1 MSEINEQSGY
11 FQSFDKLEM
20 YYHSWLPPES
30 EVDKTKAVFVGIHGG
45 ETHAQIMRTVA
56 EYFSSKGYP
65 FYAFDRRGHGH
76 CEKKKRMYVKDYN
89 YVVEDIKTF
98 INFVK
103 EKEEAKKIYL
113 VGHSNG
119 GAYAIIAAT
128 RFPEIIDKLILS
140 SPSIKL
146 VGNAF
151 AMFIQKTAVRLLG
164 TIAPKMTLPT
174 VIKPKELVRDSE
186 ILDNRLHDEL
196 IYRRFTSRWG
206 RELLRFQKDADKN
219 IHRLDVPTLFLIG
232 TDDRIVDSFY
242 TMKKFETIEQK
253 SKMKLNIY
261 EDYWHEVFNELP
273 ENRDKVFQDIEEF
286 IKLSE

>member
-20 YYHSWLPPES
+20 YYHSWLPAES
-30 EVDKTKAVFVGIHGG
+30 EADKTKAVFVGIHGG

-56 EYFSSKGYP
+56 EYFSGKGYP

-151 AMFIQKTAVRLLG
+151 AMFIQKTAVSLLG

-174 VIKPKELVRDSE
+174 VIKPKELVRDSK

-196 IYRRFTSRWG
+196 IYRRFTCRWG

-219 IHRLDVPTLFLIG
+219 IYRFLSI
-232 TDDRIVDSFY
+232 
-242 TMKKFETIEQK
+242 Q
-253 SKMKLNIY
+253 
-261 EDYWHEVFNELP
+261 
-273 ENRDKVFQDIEEF
+273 
-286 IKLSE
+286 